1 MALRI
6 LLADD
11 HVIVRQGLRALLE
24 RARFEVVGEADDGQQ
39 AIRLAE
45 KLHPDIAVLDVAMPL
60 LNGIDATRGIRKASE
75 RTKVILLTMY
85 TQKKFVLEALRAG
98 VHGYVIK
105 STAADD
111 LLQAISTVCKGNP
124 YFSPDVAKIMVETYL
139 AGENS
144 KEPGLG
150 DRERQVLQLV
160 AEGKTTKEIAVL
172 LGISAKTA
180 ESHRSHLMEK
190 LDIHDTAGLVRYAI
204 REGLITA

>member
-24 RARFEVVGEADDGQQ
+24 RAKFEVVAEADDGQQ

-45 KLHPDIAVLDVAMPL
+45 QLHPDIAVLDVAMPL
-60 LNGIDATRGIRKASE
+60 LNGIDAARGIKKTSE
-75 RTKVILLTMY
+75 RIKIILLTMY

-98 VHGYVIK
+98 VQGYVIK
-105 STAADD
+105 SKAADD
-111 LLQAISTVCKGNP
+111 LLQAISTVYKGNP
-124 YFSPDVAKIMVETYL
+124 YFSPDIAKVMVETYL
-139 AGENS
+139 AADNG
-144 KEPGLG
+144 KEPCLG

-160 AEGKTTKEIAVL
+160 AEGKTTKEIAAL